1 MDRLHFTGPKQPI
14 TKGTL
19 MTNLPY
25 AQLIDI
31 KRWADRGLYEAVNRN
46 LDALPSEDISIMLRI
61 LDHIHV
67 VDRIFQHHLR
77 GEPHQFLAAR
87 SQEMPEFAALAERA
101 REVDDWYACYV
112 GGLTADDFDEPL
124 DFVFTSG
131 KPARMRRGE
140 IILHVCLHGTY
151 HRGNAGAVLQLKGLA
166 PSRDAITDFLEEAA

>member
-1 MDRLHFTGPKQPI
+1 MIRQ
-14 TKGTL
+14 
-19 MTNLPY
+19 PY

-31 KRWADRGLYEAVNRN
+31 KRWADHGLCDAVSRN
-46 LDALPSEDISIMLRI
+46 LGQLSDEETSIMLRI

-67 VDRIFQHHLR
+67 VDRIFQHHLQ
-77 GEPHQFLAAR
+77 GSPHTFQAPR
-87 SQEMPEFAALAERA
+87 SDVPPPFQALAEGMRQT
-101 REVDDWYACYV
+101 DDWYAVYV
-112 GGLTADDFDEPL
+112 SGLTSDDFEQAV

-166 PSRDAITDFLEEAA
+166 PSRDAITDFLEDAA